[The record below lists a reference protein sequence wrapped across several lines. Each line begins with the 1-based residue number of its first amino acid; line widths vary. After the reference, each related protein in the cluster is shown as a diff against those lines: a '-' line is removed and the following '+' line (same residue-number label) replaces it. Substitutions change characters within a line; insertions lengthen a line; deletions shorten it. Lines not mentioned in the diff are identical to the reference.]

1 MPKLKLL
8 RKDYVTESRNMKSCE
23 CFKNFLNLRSQKEK
37 KKKKRGEER
46 KKVSFF
52 KIGFNN
58 IEILGNLIFFGVAF

>member
-37 KKKKRGEER
+37 KEEEKRGR
-46 KKVSFF
+46 KKEGFF
-52 KIGFNN
+52 F
-58 IEILGNLIFFGVAF
+58 